1 MGAPYAEVIGDPIAH
16 SKSPA
21 IHKFWLGK
29 LGLEGDYR
37 TCRVIRDDVAQ
48 YLAERRLDPDW
59 RGCNVTMPLKQ
70 AVVDLMDELD
80 PVAARAGA
88 VNAVARSAD
97 GRLVGHNSDAHGFLA
112 EFERAVSAPGFPAEP
127 VNLRIDLFGAGG
139 AARAVMAALPGA
151 EITVH
156 NRTREKADRLA
167 DELGNGSRFGFSAG
181 LGDRPGGV
189 APLGSPAS
197 DEPVLRAGGP
207 RSRYCVINASSMGM
221 EDHPELPVDLDSYP
235 KDTIVFEFVYHP
247 AETRLLREARER
259 GLQTIDGLALLVAQA
274 AAAFALFFGH
284 PAPRDDDAEL
294 RGRLA
299 S

>member
-1 MGAPYAEVIGDPIAH
+1 MGVPYAEVIGDPVAH
-16 SKSPA
+16 SGSPA

-48 YLAERRLDPDW
+48 YFAERRPDADW

-70 AVVDLMDELD
+70 AVVDLVEELD

-88 VNAVARSAD
+88 VNAVARSAE
-97 GRLVGHNSDAHGFLA
+97 GRLVGYNSDARGFRA
-112 EFERAVSAPGFPAEP
+112 EFDRAVSAQGFRAEP
-127 VNLRIDLFGAGG
+127 ANMRIDLFGAGG

-151 EITVH
+151 EIIVR

-181 LGDRPGGV
+181 LGEPQD
-189 APLGSPAS
+189 ASPAAPAT
-197 DEPVLRAGGP
+197 DLAAPRAGNP
-207 RSRYCVINASSMGM
+207 RFSSCVVNASSLGM
-221 EDHPELPVDLDSYP
+221 DGNPPVPIALESYP
-235 KDTIVFEFVYHP
+235 PNTLVIDFVYHP
-247 AETRLLREARER
+247 VETPLLAEARR
-259 GLQTIDGLALLVAQA
+259 LGMMTVDGLALLIAQA
-274 AAAFALFFGH
+274 ATAFELFFGH
-284 PAPRDDDAEL
+284 PAPRGDDAEL
-294 RGRLA
+294 RAILT